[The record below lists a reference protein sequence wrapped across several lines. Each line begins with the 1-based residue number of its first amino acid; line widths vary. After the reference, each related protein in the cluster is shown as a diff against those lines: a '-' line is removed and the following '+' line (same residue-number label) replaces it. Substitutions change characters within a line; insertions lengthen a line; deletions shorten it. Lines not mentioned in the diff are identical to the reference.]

1 MIKFIGISG
10 LARSGKDTAAEY
22 LVKNHG
28 FTRVSFADP
37 MREALLA
44 LDPSVAFGIS
54 SIKLST
60 LVRLGGWDR
69 AKEDNPEVR
78 ELIQRMGTEVG
89 RTIFGINFW
98 VDQAFK
104 KAEQY
109 DKVVFSD
116 CRFINEAEAVM
127 SHGGS
132 VWRVNRPGLLAPNN
146 HISEKELNDYNFNAV
161 LGNDSTIENFYDKI
175 EKLLELECLI
185 KE

>member
-1 MIKFIGISG
+1 
-10 LARSGKDTAAEY
+10 
-22 LVKNHG
+22 
-28 FTRVSFADP
+28 
-37 MREALLA
+37 
-44 LDPSVAFGIS
+44 
-54 SIKLST
+54 
-60 LVRLGGWDR
+60 
-69 AKEDNPEVR
+69 
-78 ELIQRMGTEVG
+78 MGTEVG
-89 RTIFGINFW
+89 RNIFGSNFW

-127 SHGGS
+127 SRGGA

-161 LGNDSTIENFYDKI
+161 LSNDSTIENLYDKI

>member
-1 MIKFIGISG
+1 MTEFIGLSG
-10 LARSGKDTAAEY
+10 FARSGKDTAADY

-28 FTRVSFADP
+28 FTRISFADP

-44 LDPSVAFGIS
+44 LDPTVPFGIS
-54 SIKLST
+54 SIKIST

-78 ELIQRMGTEVG
+78 ELLQKMGTEVG
-89 RTIFGINFW
+89 RNLFGKNFW

-116 CRFINEAEAVM
+116 CRFINEADAVLA
-127 SHGGS
+127 HGGS
-132 VWRVNRPGLLAPNN
+132 VWRVNRSGLVAPNN
-146 HISEKELNDYNFNAV
+146 HVSETELNDYNFNV
-161 LGNDSTIENFYDKI
+161 VFNNDGSIEDFYNNI
-175 EKLLELECLI
+175 ERHLELKCLI